1 MFSRKFKTILNC
13 LQPAE
18 KTPFLRVFWATEA
31 RRAWSAD
38 AHDRKEPRQLRAW
51 IRSSEKSERRRTFL
65 QAEYLR
71 PTRVAGV
78 HRGGEKRQKGDRG
91 NSFQF
96 VFSLVYN
103 SIISTLKFA
112 KRKEYYKN
120 KPNKKAKLANKTKR
134 HALTTMDTTIHFKL
148 EMS

>member
-1 MFSRKFKTILNC
+1 M
-13 LQPAE
+13 
-18 KTPFLRVFWATEA
+18 
-31 RRAWSAD
+31 
-38 AHDRKEPRQLRAW
+38 
-51 IRSSEKSERRRTFL
+51 
-65 QAEYLR
+65 
-71 PTRVAGV
+71 AGV

-96 VFSLVYN
+96 LFSLVYN

-120 KPNKKAKLANKTKR
+120 KPNKKAKLANKTKK